1 MKPSRA
7 IASRILQAVP
17 VLWCATTL
25 VFVFMLVIP
34 GDPARVIA
42 GPQANA
48 ETVRAIRQDLGLD
61 RPPLVRYF
69 EYLARVA
76 RGDLGRSYVH
86 HVRVTAVLGD
96 ALVRT
101 IFLALAAMAL
111 ALAAGIPAG
120 VAAAR
125 RGGLLD
131 AVLTVGTTLG
141 ISVPTFW
148 LGLLLM
154 LAFASKL
161 GWLPVSG
168 YGEGLV
174 LFGIK
179 TPEWRHLILP
189 AVTLAAFP
197 AALVAR
203 VTRAGVLEQM
213 GSTHVLAARA
223 RGLKPAAIV
232 WRHAFRNALGPVV
245 TVGGLLMG
253 TLLGGAIA
261 TEIVYTW
268 PGLGTALYRAL
279 GERDLMV
286 VEGCVI
292 VLTAMF
298 VLANLAADVAYAA
311 LDPRL
316 RGSR

>member
-1 MKPSRA
+1 VKTSRA

-42 GPQANA
+42 GPHATEQ
-48 ETVRAIRQDLGLD
+48 TVRAIRQDLGLD
-61 RPPLVRYF
+61 RPPLPRYL

-86 HVRVTAVLGD
+86 HVEVTAVLGD

-120 VAAAR
+120 VVAAR
-125 RGGLLD
+125 RGGILD
-131 AVLTVGTTLG
+131 ALLTAGTTLG

-168 YGEGLV
+168 YGEGIV

-179 TPEWRHLILP
+179 APEWRHLILP
-189 AVTLAAFP
+189 SVTLAAFP

-213 GSTHVLAARA
+213 SSPHVLAARA
-223 RGLKPAAIV
+223 RGLKPSAIV

-292 VLTAMF
+292 LLTAMF